1 MKTAKKATEHYLMP
15 LNLCFLSFFGLF
27 LIYELDK
34 RLLADSPTS
43 TSSITLGAS
52 VIAMIFLAASI
63 KFRSPYFH
71 GFCSLLAVIALVI
84 LF

>member
-1 MKTAKKATEHYLMP
+1 MKTAKKTTEHYLMP

-27 LIYELDK
+27 LLYDLDK
-34 RLLADSPTS
+34 RLLTDSPTP
-43 TSSITLGAS
+43 TSDITLGAS
-52 VIAMIFLAASI
+52 VIAMIFLAASL
-63 KFRSPYFH
+63 KFRNPYFH

>member
-1 MKTAKKATEHYLMP
+1 MP

-34 RLLADSPTS
+34 RFLADSPAS
-43 TSSITLGAS
+43 TSAITLGAS
-52 VIAMIFLAASI
+52 VITVIFLAASL
-63 KFRSPYFH
+63 KFRNSYFH